1 MRAARSDNLAQ
12 TIVILV
18 QIAHDPFWSLVL
30 GHKLTNFYI
39 GRKSTTY
46 YLLKVIIYPKSQRS
60 ILQNS
65 NTTTCRKNSPSEV
78 WISGYK
84 ELYVYRCVSSFLPSL
99 QYAVYNIHSCPGSIV
114 VCEDETYYYCLEA
127 SPSQRFASS
136 AIILLVRLFL
146 AAKRSSTPAL
156 VLCLYVRLSVRG
168 QNWISSQ
175 LQSPVVNCSLQ

>member
-1 MRAARSDNLAQ
+1 MPSWVFIKGTESESGSDESRSDNLAQ

-60 ILQNS
+60 ILQNPS
-65 NTTTCRKNSPSEV
+65 TTTCRKNTPSEV
-78 WISGYK
+78 WDLWIQGV
-84 ELYVYRCVSSFLPSL
+84 YVYRCVSSFLPSL

-136 AIILLVRLFL
+136 AIILLVRFVFRC
-146 AAKRSSTPAL
+146 KMVSSFF
-156 VLCLYVRLSVRG
+156 
-168 QNWISSQ
+168 SSDQ
-175 LQSPVVNCSLQ
+175 ELKKG